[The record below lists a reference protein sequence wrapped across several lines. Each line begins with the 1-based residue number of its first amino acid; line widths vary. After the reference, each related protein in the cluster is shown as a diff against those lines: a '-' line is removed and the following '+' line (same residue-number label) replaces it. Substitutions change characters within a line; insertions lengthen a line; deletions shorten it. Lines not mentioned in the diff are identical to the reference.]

1 MKARTIFFGTIG
13 VLVVAAGIGCSNS
26 NTPSNADRATDS
38 TPAASQPAPPPT
50 EWTADRDAYIARR
63 QQDLDELQNQWD
75 RAKAKADR
83 KTREAW
89 RATESDRASMRR
101 DLEKAKENSREA
113 WDSTRQKLDEGW
125 NRIQNKTRDVFH
137 DNDRNN

>member
-1 MKARTIFFGTIG
+1 MKARTIFFGTVG
-13 VLVVAAGIGCSNS
+13 VLVVAVGIGCSNS
-26 NTPSNADRATDS
+26 TTPNADRSADS
-38 TPAASQPAPPPT
+38 TTAASQPAPPPPT
-50 EWTADRDAYIARR
+50 DWTADRDAYIVRR
-63 QQDLDELQNQWD
+63 QQDLDELQSQWD

-89 RATESDRASMRR
+89 RGTESDRASMRR

-125 NRIQNKTRDVFH
+125 NRI
-137 DNDRNN
+137 